1 MQKKAAVL
9 NVTTSSKSQT
19 TLMAMEQQQIAGLL
33 SLRCLQVRK
42 IREWPI
48 WRGTESSIV

>member
-1 MQKKAAVL
+1 MYKKATVL

-19 TLMAMEQQQIAGLL
+19 MLMAREQQQIAGLL
-33 SLRCLQVRK
+33 SLRYRQVRK